1 MKNIFFRIWVVIL
14 LSAAV
19 NINVSSQVF
28 TKEAFKYV
36 RFLEFLER
44 FYVDSVNTD
53 KIVEEAIIHQLEE
66 MDPHSTYIT
75 KADFDKMN
83 EPLQGNFEG
92 IGISFN
98 ILRDTLFVISPI
110 VGGPSEKL
118 GILAGDRILKVDG
131 KNIAGIGITNENVFS
146 LLRGAKGTKVTVSIL
161 RKNEPSIL
169 DFTIV
174 RDKIPINSI
183 DASYVVG
190 EGLGYIKLSR
200 FAMTSTEEFLAAAN
214 DLKKKGVNNLILD
227 LTGNSGGY
235 LDVASSLADQFLDDQ
250 KLIVYTQ
257 GLHAPREDK
266 LASENGLFEK
276 GKLIIL
282 IDEGSASASEIVA
295 GALQDWDRGVIIG
308 RRSFGKG
315 LVQRQL
321 MLPDESVIR
330 LTIARYYTPCG
341 RSIQKSYLKGAENYE
356 REIYDRYEHGE
367 FNTADSI
374 KFPDSLKYKTILK
387 QRTVYGGGGIMPDI
401 FVPIDTSSYSDYF
414 RDLIR
419 KGILNQFVL
428 QYVDRNRE
436 YLKKTYTDFKKFN
449 QEFNV
454 GTEIFTELNNYAQ
467 KESLK
472 FSQSDF
478 DISENQLKISIK
490 AYIARDI
497 WGTSEFYEIMNQKDK
512 NFLKAIEVM
521 KNWDEFQKTLMY

>member
-1 MKNIFFRIWVVIL
+1 MKNILARISVVIIL
-14 LSAAV
+14 CIA
-19 NINVSSQVF
+19 INMQSSSQVF
-28 TKEAFKYV
+28 TKEEFKYI
-36 RFLEFLER
+36 RFLEYLER

-66 MDPHSTYIT
+66 MDPHSTYIS
-75 KADFDKMN
+75 KEDFDKMN

-98 ILRDTLFVISPI
+98 ILRDTLFVITPI

-118 GILAGDRILKVDG
+118 GILAGDRIVKVDG
-131 KNIAGIGITNENVFS
+131 KNIAGIGITNENVYS
-146 LLRGAKGTKVTVSIL
+146 LLRGAKGTKVIVSIL
-161 RKNEPSIL
+161 RRNEPALL

-190 EGLGYIKLSR
+190 DGLGYIKLSR
-200 FAMTSTEEFLAAAN
+200 FAMTSTEEFLAAAQ
-214 DLKKKGVNNLILD
+214 DLKKKGATNLILD

-235 LDVASSLADQFLDDQ
+235 LDVAASLADQFLDDK

-257 GLHAPREDK
+257 GLHAPREEK
-266 LASENGLFEK
+266 LAGEEGLFEK
-276 GKLIIL
+276 GKLIVL

-295 GALQDWDRGVIIG
+295 GAIQDWDRGILIG

-321 MLPDESVIR
+321 VLPDESVIR
-330 LTIARYYTPCG
+330 LTIAHYYTPSG
-341 RSIQKSYLKGAENYE
+341 RSIQKSYVKGTEDYE
-356 REIYDRYEHGE
+356 KEIYNRYEHGE

-374 KFPDSLKYKTILK
+374 KFQDTLKFKTLIK

-401 FVPIDTSSYSDYF
+401 FVPVDTSSYSNYF

-428 QYVDRNRE
+428 QYVDKNRD
-436 YLKKTYTDFKKFN
+436 YLKKTYTDFAKFN
-449 QEFNV
+449 KEFNV
-454 GTEIFTELNNYAQ
+454 DSVLFADLNSYAQ
-467 KESLK
+467 NAGLK
-472 FSQSDF
+472 FVQHDF

-497 WGTSEFYEIMNQKDK
+497 WSASEFYEIMNQNDK
-512 NFLKAIEVM
+512 NFLKAVEVM
-521 KNWDEFQKTLMY
+521 KNWDEYQKKLMH